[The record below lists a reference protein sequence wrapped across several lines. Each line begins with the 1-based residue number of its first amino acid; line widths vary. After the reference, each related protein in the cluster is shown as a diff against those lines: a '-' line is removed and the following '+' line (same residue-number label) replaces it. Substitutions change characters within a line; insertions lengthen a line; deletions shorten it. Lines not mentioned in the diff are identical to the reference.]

1 MNKIIGIRKEDK
13 NRWER
18 RTPLVPEHIQELSKK
33 EKLDFMVQ
41 PSKIRIYSDQE
52 FSAVGAN
59 LTEDLRECDCV
70 FGIKEMPIDF
80 FQPKKTYIFFAHVIK
95 GQSHNMPMLKKLLE
109 LRCNLIDYEKVTD
122 DKGKRLIFFGHHAGL
137 AGMID
142 TLWAFSRRLENEGIV
157 SPFQDI
163 RQTIQYENLAQ
174 AKQSIAEAGK
184 KITEEGLH
192 PSLVPLVCGF
202 TGYGNVSGGA
212 QEIFDLLPFE
222 EIKPKA
228 LGEFFAK
235 KNFSKN
241 KLYKLVFREEDIVEP
256 IAKTESFEL
265 KDYYA
270 HPEKYRST
278 FERYVPYL
286 TILVN
291 CIYWDN
297 RYPRLVTKNFL
308 KLLYKN
314 EPRLRAIGDISC
326 DIEGSIEAT
335 LKATSPDNPVFVYD
349 PITNRTIDG
358 MVGRGPVIMAV
369 DNLPC
374 EIAKESSIYFGNV
387 LKPFVPAIAKGDF
400 SVTFDKCQLPP
411 EIKKAVITYQGELTP
426 DYKYITNYLR

>member
-18 RTPLVPEHIQELSKK
+18 RTPLVPEHIQELKGT
-33 EKLDFMVQ
+33 EKIDFMIQ
-41 PSKIRIYSDQE
+41 PSKIRIYPDQE
-52 FSAVGAN
+52 YASVGTN
-59 LTEDLRECDCV
+59 LSEDMQECDCV

-95 GQSHNMPMLKKLLE
+95 GQSHNMPMLKKMLE
-109 LRCNLIDYEKVTD
+109 LGCTLIDYEKVAD
-122 DKGKRLIFFGHHAGL
+122 EKGKRLIFFGHHAGL

-142 TLWAFSRRLENEGIV
+142 TLWAFGRRIENEGIP
-157 SPFQDI
+157 SPFHEI
-163 RQTIQYENLAQ
+163 RQTIQYENLAH
-174 AKQSIAEAGK
+174 AKQSISEVGK
-184 KITEEGLH
+184 KIVKEGLH
-192 PSLVPLVCGF
+192 PSLVPLVCGI

-241 KLYKLVFREEDIVEP
+241 KLYKLVFHEDDIVEP
-256 IAKTESFEL
+256 KTKDGNFEL
-265 KDYYA
+265 RDYFS
-270 HPEKYRST
+270 HPEKYRSL

-286 TILVN
+286 TMLVN

-297 RYPRLVTKNFL
+297 RYPRLISKNFL
-308 KLLYKN
+308 KLLFKS
-314 EPRLRAIGDISC
+314 EPRLRVIGDISC
-326 DIEGSIEAT
+326 DIEGSIEVT
-335 LKATSPDNPVFVYD
+335 VKATNPDNPVFVYD

-358 MVGRGPVIMAV
+358 VVGRGPVIMAV

-374 EIAKESSIYFGNV
+374 EIAKEASIYFSNV
-387 LKPFVPAIAKGDF
+387 LKPFVPAIANSDF
-400 SVTFDKCQLPP
+400 SLTFDKCQLPP
-411 EIKKAVITYQGELTP
+411 EIKKAVIAYQGELTP
-426 DYKYITNYLR
+426 DYKNIAKYL